1 MFDCFPDALILTMFI
16 SILDLRLS
24 GLINIT
30 SDTSDKTKA
39 GLSAAAVAG
48 FMSLLGSP
56 HPVVAEQA
64 VWPFGNIAD
73 DRPKLRDIT

>member
-1 MFDCFPDALILTMFI
+1 MFDCFPDALMLTMFI

-30 SDTSDKTKA
+30 SDTSDQTKA
-39 GLSAAAVAG
+39 GVSAAAVAG

-64 VWPFGNIAD
+64 VWAFGNIAD

>member
-1 MFDCFPDALILTMFI
+1 MFDCFPDALMLTMFI

-30 SDTSDKTKA
+30 SDKTKA
-39 GLSAAAVAG
+39 GVSAAAVAG

-64 VWPFGNIAD
+64 VWAFGNIAD